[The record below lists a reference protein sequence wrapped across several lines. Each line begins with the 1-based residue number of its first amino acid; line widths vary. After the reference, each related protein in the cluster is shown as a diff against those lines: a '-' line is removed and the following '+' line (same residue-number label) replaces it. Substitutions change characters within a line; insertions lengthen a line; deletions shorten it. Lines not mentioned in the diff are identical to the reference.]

1 MNQNN
6 QEENIEIDGKISLL
20 LEYKIFIVYVMTT
33 SCYWWYSDRVKQS
46 LFSNFSSPSKQD

>member
-33 SCYWWYSDRVKQS
+33 SC
-46 LFSNFSSPSKQD
+46 

>member
-20 LEYKIFIVYVMTT
+20 PEYKIFIVYVMTT
-33 SCYWWYSDRVKQS
+33 SC
-46 LFSNFSSPSKQD
+46 